1 MMKGRDGR
9 NVYPESV
16 QRKVRAAARD
26 GSKTPVEL
34 DDQELRTLGHTK
46 KSAARAIRQMCVS
59 CFGGEGPQSAKAD
72 IAGCLSVGCAVWP
85 FRFGRSPYHGKER
98 VK

>member
-1 MMKGRDGR
+1 MKGRDGY
-9 NVYPESV
+9 NVYPASI
-16 QRKVRAAARD
+16 QQKVRAAARSGSREPVRLSD
-26 GSKTPVEL
+26 G
-34 DDQELRTLGHTK
+34 ELRTLGHVK
-46 KSAARAIRQMCVS
+46 QSAARAIRRLCID
-59 CFGGEGPQSAKAD
+59 CLGGEGPQSAKAD